1 MHELSVIIPMHNG
14 VNFIDRAIL
23 SIKEI
28 SSSIE
33 IIVVEN
39 GSSDGSFEHVR
50 QTYPD
55 IKVVEIL
62 EPSKSLARNAGA
74 AAAKFD
80 VITFLDQDD
89 EFLSPRNTAKYIEA
103 ALNGEIVIGTQLY
116 LESEFAS
123 MPNYLQR
130 NPNSHLP
137 HYYPIGMLI
146 SKKVFIE
153 SGGFKADYDQA
164 EDIEF
169 LTQLQRGG
177 FKIRYVP
184 DNFLIRHFHETNVS
198 HRIEEAQSELF
209 RVLRSHVHAITENE

>member
-23 SIKEI
+23 SIEEV

-55 IKVVEIL
+55 IQVVEIL
-62 EPSKSLARNAGA
+62 EHSQSLARNAGA
-74 AAAKFD
+74 DSAKFS

-103 ALNGEIVIGTQLY
+103 AFNGEIVIGTQLY

-137 HYYPIGMLI
+137 HYYPNGMLI

-153 SGGFKADYDQA
+153 SGGFKAEYDSS

-169 LTQLQRGG
+169 LARLQRDG
-177 FKIRYVP
+177 FKIRYVT
-184 DNFLIRHFHETNVS
+184 DNFLIRHFHETNIS
-198 HRIEEAQSELF
+198 HRIEEAQSGLF
-209 RVLRSHVHAITENE
+209 RVLRGHLRAKTENE